1 MRSRMQGRIV
11 IFLTWL
17 AVIGVARCAAIAPQQ
32 AQVAV
37 PSAAANASFDD
48 YRKHLEAMILL
59 TQKCAK
65 GRNVESCDP
74 QGIWAD
80 EHVPLGQG
88 SQRVIS
94 YEWLRVLITR
104 AQEPDKA
111 QQAAGTMG
119 NAQLQN
125 DSSLPKPRTTTQLL
139 DAALVRLA
147 DDLRQAGGQ
156 IQGVPGHAAE
166 SDAMR
171 KVLAER
177 EFRRLKAQ
185 SPGDSILER
194 LNDWVSRLFS
204 GISGLT
210 KGARWLGRVLV
221 WGFVLAVGIGL
232 AWALL
237 QLERRWRVR
246 LVPEME
252 APSAGAASARDW
264 QLWLEDARKAAA
276 AGLWREAIHF
286 LYWAAISRLE
296 SKRMWPADRART
308 PREYLALVAV
318 DDPRKAGL
326 AALTGS
332 FERTWY
338 GGRPA
343 AEADYRQAD
352 ELAAALIGTG
362 STGVGAVEGGRAR

>member
-1 MRSRMQGRIV
+1 MRSRMQVRTV
-11 IFLTWL
+11 FFLAWL
-17 AVIGVARCAAIAPQQ
+17 AAMGAARCFAAAPQQ

-37 PSAAANASFDD
+37 PVAAANASFDD
-48 YRKHLEAMILL
+48 YRKHLETLILL

-74 QGIWAD
+74 QGTGPD
-80 EHVPLGQG
+80 DHVQLGQG
-88 SQRVIS
+88 SSAERRVIG
-94 YEWLRVLITR
+94 YEWLRVLFTR

-147 DDLRQAGGQ
+147 GDLRQAGGQ
-156 IQGVPGHAAE
+156 TQTVPGHAAE

-185 SPGDSILER
+185 SPGDSILEK

-210 KGARWLGRVLV
+210 KGAKWLGRLLV

-237 QLERRWRVR
+237 QLERRWRIR
-246 LVPEME
+246 LVPEVE
-252 APSAGAASARDW
+252 APGAGAASARDW

-276 AGLWREAIHF
+276 DGLWREAIHF

-318 DDPRKAGL
+318 DDPRKARL

-352 ELAAALIGTG
+352 ELATALIGA
-362 STGVGAVEGGRAR
+362 GAADGGRAR

>member
-1 MRSRMQGRIV
+1 MRSRMQVRTV
-11 IFLTWL
+11 FFLTWL
-17 AVIGVARCAAIAPQQ
+17 AAMGAARCFAAAPQQ

-37 PSAAANASFDD
+37 PVAAANASFDD
-48 YRKHLEAMILL
+48 YRKHLETLILL

-74 QGIWAD
+74 QGIGPD
-80 EHVPLGQG
+80 DHVQLGQG
-88 SQRVIS
+88 SSAERRVIG
-94 YEWLRVLITR
+94 YEWLRVLFTR

-147 DDLRQAGGQ
+147 GDLRQAGGQ
-156 IQGVPGHAAE
+156 IQTVPGHAAE

-185 SPGDSILER
+185 SPGDSILEK

-210 KGARWLGRVLV
+210 KGAKWLGRLLV

-237 QLERRWRVR
+237 QLERHR
-246 LVPEME
+246 
-252 APSAGAASARDW
+252 
-264 QLWLEDARKAAA
+264 Q
-276 AGLWREAIHF
+276 
-286 LYWAAISRLE
+286 
-296 SKRMWPADRART
+296 
-308 PREYLALVAV
+308 PR
-318 DDPRKAGL
+318 R
-326 AALTGS
+326 
-332 FERTWY
+332 R
-338 GGRPA
+338 
-343 AEADYRQAD
+343 
-352 ELAAALIGTG
+352 
-362 STGVGAVEGGRAR
+362 